1 MDAELSRPVRGR
13 APATAPDPVVERARA
28 LLREPAVQDAR
39 RRAEAD
45 DAQVLAEQ
53 RELTEIPAPPF
64 GEAARAK
71 RMAELFRDAG
81 LEHVEIDEEGNVLG
95 WLAPR
100 PGDGGAAHTGGVAR
114 SRDTGAQ
121 RDGAALRAAPAK
133 ALGPLIVSAHLDTVF
148 PEGTDVRVR
157 QKGDRWVGPG
167 ISDDGRGLAAL
178 LGLARVLIGSTLR
191 PRPPVLFAATVGEEG
206 AGDLRGVR
214 HLFREG
220 SLARGARGFISLDGA
235 GINRIVTSGLGSRR
249 YRVVVTG
256 PGGHSWVNWGT
267 ANPIHALGEAVAR
280 WTRIPLP
287 EDPPATLTVAR
298 WGGGTSINAIPQE
311 AWVELEL
318 RCLSE
323 DVLARLEGSLR
334 RTLADVLAATSRGA
348 VEGTEALRAEVEGIG
363 TRPAGETAGGEP
375 IVRAA
380 VAATRALSATPEL
393 AVSSTDAN
401 IPMSLGIPAITMGAG
416 GEAGQA
422 HTTEEWYRN
431 VQGPDGVVRALL
443 TMLLLDEA

>member
-1 MDAELSRPVRGR
+1 VQE
-13 APATAPDPVVERARA
+13 ARRYA
-28 LLREPAVQDAR
+28 DGDDAR
-39 RRAEAD
+39 
-45 DAQVLAEQ
+45 VLAEQ

-64 GEAARAK
+64 GEAPRAR
-71 RMAELFRDAG
+71 RMAELYRDAG
-81 LEHVEIDEEGNVLG
+81 LERVEIDDEGNVLG
-95 WLAPR
+95 WLLPR
-100 PGDGGAAHTGGVAR
+100 ADPGTP
-114 SRDTGAQ
+114 RD
-121 RDGAALRAAPAK
+121 RAASRTGSGERRA
-133 ALGPLIVSAHLDTVF
+133 PLIVSAHLDTVF

-157 QKGDRWVGPG
+157 EKGDRLVGPG

-178 LGLARVLIGSTLR
+178 LGLARVLALGSVRLR
-191 PRPPVLFAATVGEEG
+191 RPLLFAATVGEEG

-220 SLARGARGFISLDGA
+220 ALAREARGFISLDGA

-249 YRVVVTG
+249 FRIVVSG

-280 WTRIPLP
+280 WTRIPLSD
-287 EDPPATLTVAR
+287 DPPATLTVAR

-323 DVLARLEGSLR
+323 EILARLERSIR
-334 RTLADVLAATSRGA
+334 RTLDEALEASRLGAA
-348 VEGTEALRAEVEGIG
+348 EGTEVLRAEVEGMG
-363 TRPAGETAGGEP
+363 TRPAGETNGRELL
-375 IVRAA
+375 VRAA
-380 VAATRALSATPEL
+380 VAATRALAATPEL

-422 HTTEEWYRN
+422 HTTGEWYRN

-443 TMLLLDEA
+443 TVLLVDEE